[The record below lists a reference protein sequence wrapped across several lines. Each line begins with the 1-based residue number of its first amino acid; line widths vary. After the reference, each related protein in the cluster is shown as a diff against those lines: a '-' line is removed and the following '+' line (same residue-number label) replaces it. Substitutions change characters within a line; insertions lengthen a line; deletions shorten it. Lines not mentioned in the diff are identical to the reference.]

1 MAAKNSS
8 TKKIKRPKPPKSG
21 KQSAADVELASARTA
36 IKKLKA
42 TVRLLEKNVAKA
54 EKKVDGLKGE
64 VKKLRAGA
72 ATKVKKAP
80 TSSTSSKK
88 VKSAKKKSKQ
98 VEAIA
103 EHDVPAATPV
113 PEPEPEAV
121 AEPEVAAKPEVTT
134 DGRTVAQLRAAAR
147 EQGVPGYSRMRKDQ
161 LIAALS

>member
-21 KQSAADVELASARTA
+21 KQGAADVELASARTA

-54 EKKVDGLKGE
+54 EKKVDGLKSE

-72 ATKVKKAP
+72 VTKVKKAP
-80 TSSTSSKK
+80 TSSKK
-88 VKSAKKKSKQ
+88 VKSAKKSKQ

-103 EHDVPAATPV
+103 EHDVP
-113 PEPEPEAV
+113 EPTPEAA
-121 AEPEVAAKPEVTT
+121 AEPVVATT
-134 DGRTVAQLRAAAR
+134 DDRTVAQLRAAAR
-147 EQGVPGYSRMRKDQ
+147 EQGVPGYSRMRKEQ